1 MRHLF
6 IVAMLIVA
14 AESSARGMSSRYAQ
28 LGRAPSST
36 SETSFGNVVEK
47 KLDGL
52 DQDPQRASIML
63 FAKELP
69 AAHGRGEALSGL
81 AKTCAKAE
89 FKDLCSQIDVN
100 TQSKKSSSTK
110 KSKPHVALKDSDL
123 PELNKLT
130 LGEVTSVFGRY
141 SPEKALPF
149 ASGLIEKKE
158 CQSTSLYTAA
168 GAHFEDKFPDP
179 KYVDMTFALYEKSAA
194 CGKDESAV
202 RASYRLGLMKIWKGH
217 CKDAVKSLKGVTPDK
232 AWSSLHSRAEYWI
245 SVCSSKDRLPAAV
258 AKEQVYERFSQF
270 PLSFHSIVFSLQ
282 QEDELFKVV
291 KSNTDPRV
299 SFRTAKD
306 SGNLNTLIAAVEA
319 VLREDKF
326 EYARYW
332 MEFTDPD
339 KTVGLEPEFRLYTGL
354 LYHKTLLSL
363 HKFKVFSQLFS
374 EDVKY
379 KSIATLKVMYPL
391 WKFDIVDNATKS
403 TDPLLVLSLIR
414 QESAFQE
421 NAQSRVGARGL
432 MQIMP
437 KTAKALHGKKLKP
450 NELYDPELNVRLGTK
465 YVDKLL
471 QKYDGNVYKVLAA
484 YNAGG
489 LRVDEWTKRYPTSN
503 DILFM
508 DMIPYRETREYVASI
523 LRNYYWYS
531 KLYPDLSKKQVVFWN
546 QPSVYTN

>member
-1 MRHLF
+1 MRKLF
-6 IVAMLIVA
+6 LVISLIA
-14 AESSARGMSSRYAQ
+14 AADSSARGMGSRYAN
-28 LGRAPSST
+28 LGKGGATSSQG
-36 SETSFGNVVEK
+36 FGVVVDK
-47 KLDGL
+47 NLDGL
-52 DQDPQRASIML
+52 DADPQRASLML

-69 AAHGRGEALSGL
+69 MAHGRGEALSGL

-89 FKDLCSQIDVN
+89 FRELCEKIDIEPN
-100 TQSKKSSSTK
+100 PKRTASAKKAK
-110 KSKPHVALKDSDL
+110 LHLALNEASL
-123 PELNKLT
+123 PELNKLS
-130 LGEVTSVFGRY
+130 LQEVTSVFGRVK
-141 SPEKALPF
+141 PEKAVPF
-149 ASGLIEKKE
+149 VEALAQKKD
-158 CQSTSLYTAA
+158 CQSTAVYTAA
-168 GAHFEDKFPDP
+168 GAHLEDKFPDP
-179 KYVDMTFALYEKSAA
+179 KYVDLTFAMYEKSMN
-194 CGKDESAV
+194 CGKDEPAI
-202 RASYRLGLMKIWKGH
+202 RAAYRLGLLRIWKGQ
-217 CKDAVKSLKGVTPDK
+217 CSEAVKSLKSVTPDK
-232 AWSSLHSRAEYWI
+232 SWSSLHSRAEYWA

-258 AKEQVYERFSQF
+258 AKEQVYEKFAQY
-270 PLSFHSIVFSLQ
+270 PLSFHSIVFSIQ

-291 KSNTDPRV
+291 KSNSDPNIM
-299 SFRTAKD
+299 FRSAKD
-306 SGNLNTLIAAVEA
+306 QGNLNLRIAAVEA
-319 VLREDKF
+319 ALREGKF

-339 KTVGLEPEFRLYTGL
+339 KTAGLESEFRLYTGL

-391 WKFDIVDNATKS
+391 WKFDIVDSATKT

-489 LRVDEWTKRYPTSN
+489 LRVDEWAKRYPTNN

-508 DMIPYRETREYVASI
+508 DMIPYKETREYVASI

-531 KLYPDLSKKQVVFWN
+531 RLYPDLSKKQVVFWN
-546 QPSVYTN
+546 QPSVLPN